1 MNGTDANRISQAE
14 DARYIAQVADGIREG
29 QTVHREVL
37 LHAAQLVNPRI
48 APRER
53 TAILERTILF
63 HEETGRVYRGR
74 D

>member
-1 MNGTDANRISQAE
+1 MSTTDANRTSQAE
-14 DARYIAQVADGIREG
+14 SARYIAQVADGIREG

-37 LHAAQLVNPRI
+37 LHAAQLINPRI

-53 TAILERTILF
+53 TAILERTVLF
-63 HEETGRVYRGR
+63 HDETGQVYRGR

>member
-1 MNGTDANRISQAE
+1 MLGRQDRK
-14 DARYIAQVADGIREG
+14 DIAQVAAAIRNGE
-29 QTVHREVL
+29 TVHPEI
-37 LHAAQLVNPRI
+37 LVEIARRINPSL